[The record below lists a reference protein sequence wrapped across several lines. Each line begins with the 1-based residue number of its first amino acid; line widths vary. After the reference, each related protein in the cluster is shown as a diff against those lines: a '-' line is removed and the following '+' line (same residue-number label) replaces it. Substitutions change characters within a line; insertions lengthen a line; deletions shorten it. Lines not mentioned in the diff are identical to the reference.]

1 MPKGSLLPTA
11 NSFTDGDYVFVI
23 SDPTTLATTKKL
35 EKTVFFSNVSRIS
48 TNTLIIRGNSTPTNS
63 TMTVTKGSMFYDDSY
78 LYISTA
84 NNVIKR
90 ITLNSF

>member
-1 MPKGSLLPTA
+1 MPKGSALPTA

-23 SDPTTLATTKKL
+23 SDPTTLAATKKL
-35 EKTVFFSNVSRIS
+35 EKTIFFSNVSNIS
-48 TNTLIIRGNSTPTNS
+48 TNTFIIRNKSTPSNS
-63 TMTVTKGSMFYDDSY
+63 TMTITRGSMFYDDSY

-90 ITLNSF
+90 ISLQSF